1 MAKIGQQLIAKRA
14 GDATEQPYDNGTV
27 TKVTRNGVFY
37 TTVDNKFT
45 YKWQPNKRHT
55 GYYLRQV
62 MFEGKPYTGL
72 TVSFLELT
80 FNDKETV

>member
-14 GDATEQPYDNGTV
+14 GCATEQPYDNGTV

-37 TTVDNKFT
+37 TTVNNKFT
-45 YKWQPNKRHT
+45 YKWQPHKRYT
-55 GYYLRQV
+55 GYYLRYL
-62 MFEGKPYTGL
+62 MFEGKPL
-72 TVSFLELT
+72 RMAIVSFLELT